1 MFYVNIRYYHM
12 IQCKFVAIVALWMTL
27 WDKCSCSEYSIAISL
42 LTPDRLLDALNALML
57 AVFMNRS
64 LLMGSS
70 SLSHMW
76 FVSLWLWA
84 PNAND
89 LQVIGIDAYVI
100 DL

>member
-1 MFYVNIRYYHM
+1 
-12 IQCKFVAIVALWMTL
+12 
-27 WDKCSCSEYSIAISL
+27 
-42 LTPDRLLDALNALML
+42 
-57 AVFMNRS
+57 
-64 LLMGSS
+64 MGSS

-89 LQVIGIDAYVI
+89 LQMIGIGAYVI